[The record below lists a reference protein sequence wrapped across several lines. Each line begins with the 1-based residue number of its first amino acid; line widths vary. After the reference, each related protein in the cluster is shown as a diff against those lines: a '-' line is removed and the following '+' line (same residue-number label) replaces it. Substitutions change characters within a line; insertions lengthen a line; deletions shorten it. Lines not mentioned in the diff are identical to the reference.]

1 MILNLKNF
9 IIANKSVV
17 LLGLVVYAIFLF
29 FTISGNQICDCVA
42 TEKSTSGTRTHVGV
56 TRFYHK

>member
-9 IIANKSVV
+9 INANKWAI
-17 LLGLVVYAIFLF
+17 LIGLGVYAMFLF

-42 TEKSTSGTRTHVGV
+42 TEKSSSGTRSHVGV
-56 TRFYHK
+56 NRFYHK

>member
-9 IIANKSVV
+9 IIANKSVIFI
-17 LLGLVVYAIFLF
+17 GLVVYAMFLF
-29 FTISGNQICDCVA
+29 FTISGNQICDCVT
-42 TEKSTSGTRTHVGV
+42 TEKSSPGTRSHVGV